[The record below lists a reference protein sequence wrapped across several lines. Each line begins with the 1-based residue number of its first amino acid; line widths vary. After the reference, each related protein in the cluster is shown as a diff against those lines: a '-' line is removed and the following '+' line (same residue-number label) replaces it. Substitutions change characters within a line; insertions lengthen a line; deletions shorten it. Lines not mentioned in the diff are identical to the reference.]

1 MDSPVISSLQV
12 KGSGQDLSSR
22 NVDFSH
28 EKSRGGN
35 RQGVAGSLPPPCRAQ
50 DRGAMQGSVEC
61 GERGM
66 RTRLDIPQRLD
77 RGHWAVSQTSIRPAC
92 SRDLGKS
99 PCLSLGP
106 EPKGTG

>member
-35 RQGVAGSLPPPCRAQ
+35 RQGVAGSLPPALQ
-50 DRGAMQGSVEC
+50 SAGQGSHARERGVW
-61 GERGM
+61 GERDADQ
-66 RTRLDIPQRLD
+66 T
-77 RGHWAVSQTSIRPAC
+77 GHSAEARPGA
-92 SRDLGKS
+92 LGS
-99 PCLSLGP
+99 VTNLNSSSLF
-106 EPKGTG
+106 